1 MQRFEDG
8 FKEFPSSLC
17 RTLHTDKVL
26 NEHLKPSVASVFFYV
41 PHKKINK
48 KPHLNIQIKQKQR
61 KENEL
66 HYMLKKPF
74 LALSDVLLAQ
84 QSIFK
89 GWIRCPLP

>member
-1 MQRFEDG
+1 
-8 FKEFPSSLC
+8 
-17 RTLHTDKVL
+17 VL

-74 LALSDVLLAQ
+74 LAL
-84 QSIFK
+84 
-89 GWIRCPLP
+89 